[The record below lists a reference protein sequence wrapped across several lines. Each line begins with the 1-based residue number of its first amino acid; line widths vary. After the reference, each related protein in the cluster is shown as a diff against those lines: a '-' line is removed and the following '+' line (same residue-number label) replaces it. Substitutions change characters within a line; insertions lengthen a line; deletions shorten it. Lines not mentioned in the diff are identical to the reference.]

1 MMLTRNEILKEIDNG
16 NIVISDLNG
25 TNLPKHINNI
35 AECSIDLC
43 LGNVFM
49 EFEKGSIIDFKKPV
63 KFTEFE
69 KDYGDSIILLPNHFY
84 LLCTK
89 EVVYTNRF
97 ALQLMLKSSIARNG
111 IMHTLSGLVEPC
123 FNDVI
128 TLEVTVQQPTILYAG
143 IPFCQVMVN
152 ELKGSVSEYDGQ
164 YKGNPTWKPTP
175 SKIFNKLNQQI
186 EW

>member
-1 MMLTRNEILKEIDNG
+1 MMLTRNSILEEIEIG
-16 NIVISDLNG
+16 NISITDLNG

-35 AECSIDLC
+35 AECSIDLH
-43 LGNVFM
+43 LGNVLL
-49 EFEKGSIIDFKKPV
+49 ESRYRQIIDFKEPV
-63 KFTEFE
+63 EFSE
-69 KDYGDSIILLPNHFY
+69 MKQDYGGRFCLYPNYFY

-89 EVVYTNRF
+89 EVVYTNKF
-97 ALQLMLKSSIARNG
+97 ALTLMLKSSIARNG

-143 IPFCQVMVN
+143 QPFCQVMVN
-152 ELKGSVSEYDGQ
+152 ELKGDISGYNGQ
-164 YKGNPTWKPTP
+164 YKGNPTWRPTP
-175 SKIFNKLNQQI
+175 SKIHNKLNKQM